1 MDELIQSAEAA
12 AEFTR
17 LMFNNFIRVGFNDY
31 QALELAKEALKMLL
45 HPKEKGE

>member
-1 MDELIQSAEAA
+1 MDELIQSAGAA

-31 QALELAKEALKMLL
+31 QALELTKEALKLL
-45 HPKEKGE
+45 LQPKGKGE